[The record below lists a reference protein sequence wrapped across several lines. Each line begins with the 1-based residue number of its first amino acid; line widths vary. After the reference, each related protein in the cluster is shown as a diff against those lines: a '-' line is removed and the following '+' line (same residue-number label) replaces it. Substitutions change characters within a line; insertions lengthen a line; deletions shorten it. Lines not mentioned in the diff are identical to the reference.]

1 MRFDGFSKNNLDLYF
16 RELSKELK
24 KELGKYARVEVII
37 VGGASVLLNY
47 NFRNSTQDIDA
58 FVSTKNSIKRAV
70 NTIGDKY
77 ELPNGWLNQDFT
89 KTKSFSPTLIEISKH
104 YKTYNG
110 VLSVRTIEAEYLI
123 AMKLRSLRDYKVDK
137 SDIIGIINEHNI
149 NGSPIGYDNITNAF
163 TKLYGNNELLPER
176 AKAFLN
182 EVYAEKDLNELYNK
196 KANEEKLSKN
206 ALIEFENNYPDTL
219 NENNL
224 QDILDN
230 LKKKDSSLA
239 DDSLQSALVRFIKSS
254 EFSDDSE
261 SKEWAIINNQPNSL
275 AVIKHNGDA
284 VCTLYADN
292 YGGIYVRSNDSELT
306 RIVVNIFNEN
316 GAKAFV
322 DSINRANNIGL

>member
-70 NTIGDKY
+70 NTVGDKY

-89 KTKSFSPTLIEISKH
+89 KTKSFSPTLVEISKH

-137 SDIIGIINEHNI
+137 SDVVGIINEHNK
-149 NGSPIGYDNITNAF
+149 NGSPIEYNSIVNAV
-163 TKLYGNNELLPER
+163 TKLYGSWDVLSER
-176 AKAFLN
+176 AKSFLDD
-182 EVYAEKDLNELYNK
+182 VYSEKNLNDFYSK
-196 KANEEKLSKN
+196 KANEEILSKN
-206 ALIEFENNYPDTL
+206 ALIKFEKDYPNTL

-224 QDILDN
+224 QDVLDN
-230 LKKKDSSLA
+230 LMKKDSVDELFSNRSEQDSSSP
-239 DDSLQSALVRFIKSS
+239 DDIPDLT
-254 EFSDDSE
+254 DSY
-261 SKEWAIINNQPNSL
+261 KKKI
-275 AVIKHNGDA
+275 
-284 VCTLYADN
+284 
-292 YGGIYVRSNDSELT
+292 
-306 RIVVNIFNEN
+306 
-316 GAKAFV
+316 
-322 DSINRANNIGL
+322 